1 MEMEILMKF
10 NFNLLIVIFVA
21 ALFGSCGTS
30 KNNVSYFQDMT
41 PENNVLDGVENNYEV
56 KITSDDLLAI
66 SVSSID
72 PNAIAIFNLPATTF
86 LQPGADEIN
95 TTPVLQSYLVDSEGC
110 INFPVL
116 GKLKVAGMT
125 RNQLADFLKKEI
137 SKYAK
142 EPIISVNIMNFKV
155 SILGEVKSPGTKQ
168 ITNERVSILDAIS
181 MAGDLTINGMRDR
194 VTLIRDEN
202 GKKTYHV
209 FDLTSSEIF
218 KSPYFYL
225 KQNDIIYVEP
235 NNARRKNANYSQV
248 DQFNVSVASTIVSTV
263 SVIASLF
270 IALFLNK

>member
-1 MEMEILMKF
+1 MKYSL
-10 NFNLLIVIFVA
+10 NLFVCLLA
-21 ALFGSCGTS
+21 ALLLGSCGAS
-30 KNNVSYFQDMT
+30 KNKVSYFQDMT
-41 PENNVLDGVENNYEV
+41 PDNNLLEGVESNYEV
-56 KITSDDLLAI
+56 KITSDDLLSI

-86 LQPGADEIN
+86 LQPGVDEIYS
-95 TTPVLQSYLVDSEGC
+95 TPVLQSYLVDSEGY

-116 GKLKVAGMT
+116 GKIQVVGMT
-125 RNQLADFLKKEI
+125 RSQLADYLTKEI
-137 SKYAK
+137 SRYAK

-155 SILGEVKSPGTKQ
+155 SVLGEVMKPGTVQ
-168 ITNERVSILDAIS
+168 ITNERISILDAIS

-194 VTLIRDEN
+194 VTLIRDED

-235 NNARRKNANYSQV
+235 NKARRSNANYSQSA
-248 DQFNVSVASTIVSTV
+248 QFNISVASTVVSAI
-263 SVIASLF
+263 SVLASLC
-270 IALFLNK
+270 IALFVNR

>member
-1 MEMEILMKF
+1 MKF
-10 NFNLLIVIFVA
+10 NFNLLIVIVVA
-21 ALFGSCGTS
+21 VLLGSCGAT
-30 KNNVSYFQDMT
+30 KNKVSYFQDMT
-41 PENNVLDGVENNYEV
+41 ADNNLLEGVESNYEV

-86 LQPGADEIN
+86 LQPGVDEIY
-95 TTPVLQSYLVDSEGC
+95 TTPVLQSYLVDSEGY

-116 GKLKVAGMT
+116 GKLHVAGMT
-125 RNQLADFLKKEI
+125 RSKLADYLKTEI

-142 EPIISVNIMNFKV
+142 DPIISINIMNFKV
-155 SILGEVKSPGTKQ
+155 SVLGEVTKPGTIQ
-168 ITNERVSILDAIS
+168 ITNERISILDAIS

-194 VTLIRDEN
+194 VTLIRDED

-209 FDLTSSEIF
+209 FDLTSSDIF

-235 NNARRKNANYSQV
+235 NKARRSNSNYSQSA
-248 DQFNVSVASTIVSTV
+248 QFNISVASTIVSAV
-263 SVIASLF
+263 SVIASLC
-270 IALFLNK
+270 IALFVNK

>member
-1 MEMEILMKF
+1 MKF
-10 NFNLLIVIFVA
+10 NFNLLIVIIVA
-21 ALFGSCGTS
+21 VLLGSCGATR
-30 KNNVSYFQDMT
+30 NNVSYFQDMT
-41 PENNVLDGVENNYEV
+41 PENNVLDGVESNYEV

-72 PNAIAIFNLPATTF
+72 PNAIAVFNLPATTF
-86 LQPGADEIN
+86 LQPGVDEIY

-125 RNQLADFLKKEI
+125 RSQLSDYLTKEI

-142 EPIISVNIMNFKV
+142 DPIISINLMNFKV
-155 SILGEVKSPGTKQ
+155 SVLGEVMKPGTIQ
-168 ITNERVSILDAIS
+168 ITNERMSILDAIS

-225 KQNDIIYVEP
+225 KQNDVIYVEP
-235 NNARRKNANYSQV
+235 NKARRSNSDYSQAA
-248 DQFNVSVASTIVSTV
+248 QFNISVASTIVSAI
-263 SVIASLF
+263 SVLASLC
-270 IALFLNK
+270 IALFVNR